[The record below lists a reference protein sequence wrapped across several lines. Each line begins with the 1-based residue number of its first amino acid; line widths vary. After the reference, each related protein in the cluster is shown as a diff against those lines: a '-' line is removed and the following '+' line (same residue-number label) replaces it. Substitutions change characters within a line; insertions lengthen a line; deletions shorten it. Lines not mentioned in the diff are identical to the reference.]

1 MNIQEAKTT
10 LEFLKRVTLRPE
22 EINSFVHI
30 SNLLSATANPPL
42 PEEGM
47 ATNVSPI
54 PKKT

>member
-30 SNLLSATANPPL
+30 SNLLTAIANPPP
-42 PEEGM
+42 PEETPV
-47 ATNVSPI
+47 ANISSI
-54 PKKT
+54 SKKT